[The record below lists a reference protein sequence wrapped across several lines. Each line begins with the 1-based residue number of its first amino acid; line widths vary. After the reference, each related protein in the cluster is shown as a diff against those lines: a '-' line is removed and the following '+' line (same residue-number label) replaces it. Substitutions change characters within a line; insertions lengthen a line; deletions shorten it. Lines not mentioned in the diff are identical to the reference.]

1 MDGWT
6 FLDKTGKLE
15 IQPVYVVAG
24 KEYFLCSLICEKLER
39 LILPESAELA
49 RSVYDGDE
57 VDWASVKD
65 DLETPPFGGPRRF
78 VLVREADGFVSKYR
92 ERIEKYLDKP
102 SRCGVLALRLESWRS
117 NTRLAKQIPDAQTI
131 SCEPRKPYLLGTWLT
146 KWCQSQYGKK
156 IGADAMNTLLELV
169 DPDFGILNQELAKL
183 SAYVGKRETISAKD
197 VDALVG
203 HNRGST
209 VWIMLDA
216 LAAGQPAQAV
226 STLQHL
232 LEQGEDP
239 MALFGGMTW
248 QLRKLAQ
255 THRLLQGGMSL
266 QGAMA
271 QAGMPPFK
279 AQSVQQ
285 HLRQL
290 GPRPDSLFDWLLE
303 TEQSL
308 KSSGQLSPEGCLER
322 LLVRLA

>member
-1 MDGWT
+1 MDGWL
-6 FLDKTGKLE
+6 FVEKTGKIE
-15 IQPVYVVAG
+15 VQPVYVVAG
-24 KEYFLCSLICEKLER
+24 KEYFLGSLVCEKLEG
-39 LILPESAELA
+39 LILPESAEMA
-49 RSVYDGDE
+49 RSVYEGDDAE
-57 VDWASVKD
+57 WASVKD

-78 VLVREADGFVSKYR
+78 VLIREADTFVSKFR

-102 SRCGVLALRLESWRS
+102 SRCGVLVLRVESWRS
-117 NTRLAKQIPDAQTI
+117 NTRLAKQISEAQTI
-131 SCEPRKPYLLGTWLT
+131 NCESRKPHLLTPWLT
-146 KWCQSQYGKK
+146 KWCQSRYGKK
-156 IGADAMNTLLELV
+156 IGADAMTTLLELV
-169 DPDFGILNQELAKL
+169 DPDLGPLNQELAKL
-183 SAYVGKRETISAKD
+183 SAYVGKRETITAKD

-216 LAAGQPAQAV
+216 LSAGQPAQAV

-290 GPRPDSLFDWLLE
+290 GPRADSLFDWLLE
-303 TEQSL
+303 AEQSL